1 MDTGTSL
8 PREVS
13 TRGRP
18 GRGGVPSSGDRL
30 LTSNMRVKPGVQMP
44 PGRRAHRMDDPD
56 SDRGRQAPR
65 PPSSPRTRLPAAAAG
80 LAGTTVA
87 WRRGVSAAARDLGPT
102 PRHQRQLSSLVPWR
116 PRLQGRGLLAG
127 GWAPGSGYPGP
138 VRPPRRPTAR
148 GREPS
153 RRCGFRAGVRAG
165 SLTWTAVRP
174 AAA

>member
-56 SDRGRQAPR
+56 SDRGRRAPGLR
-65 PPSSPRTRLPAAAAG
+65 VHPEPDFRLRRQVWLGPQLPGDAGSRLPP
-80 LAGTTVA
+80 GT
-87 WRRGVSAAARDLGPT
+87 
-102 PRHQRQLSSLVPWR
+102 
-116 PRLQGRGLLAG
+116 
-127 GWAPGSGYPGP
+127 
-138 VRPPRRPTAR
+138 
-148 GREPS
+148 
-153 RRCGFRAGVRAG
+153 
-165 SLTWTAVRP
+165 
-174 AAA
+174 